1 MTANFSTGLY
11 PIEAATTASLFT
23 ALGDPFMVGLV
34 FLGAMIGFLVSQ
46 KSGFE
51 VLRFASIPVLVLAS
65 SFIPGLI
72 FFAAGVIISTFFTF
86 ILAIANR

>member
-1 MTANFSTGLY
+1 MVANFSTGLY

-23 ALGDPFMVGLV
+23 ALGDPFIVGLV
-34 FLGAMIGFLVSQ
+34 FIGAMVGFIVSQ

-65 SFIPGLI
+65 SFIPALI
-72 FFAAGVIISTFFTF
+72 FLAAGVAFSTLFTF